1 MRIAIIGYSGSG
13 KSTLAGRL
21 GEALEL
27 PVLHLDTVHW
37 LPGWKTRERGER
49 MAMVSAFLDK
59 NAVKGWI
66 IDGNYTKLFY
76 ERRMEESDRIIFLDY
91 PALRCLV
98 RAYKRYF
105 KFKGKTRESM
115 TEGCEEKID
124 LEFIKW
130 ILHDGRTREIK
141 ANYERLAK
149 QYPEKFIR
157 CKNDR
162 QLEAIYRNIIGNI
175 NF

>member
-1 MRIAIIGYSGSG
+1 MKIAIIGYSGSG

-21 GEALEL
+21 GEKLKL

-37 LPGWKTRERGER
+37 LPGWKTRERDER
-49 MAMVSAFLDK
+49 IAIVSEFLDE

-66 IDGNYTKLFY
+66 IDGNYTKLSY
-76 ERRMEESDRIIFLDY
+76 ERRMEEADRIIFLDY
-91 PALRCLV
+91 PALRCLI

-105 KFKGKTRESM
+105 RYKGKSRASM
-115 TEGCEEKID
+115 TEGCEEKLD

-130 ILHDGRTREIK
+130 ILHDGRTRELK
-141 ANYERLAK
+141 ANYERLAN

-162 QLEAIYRNIIGNI
+162 QLETAFRNIIGNI